1 MGNHI
6 SWLHLL
12 IHSYS
17 QLVFRCWST
26 QDNCP
31 CCSLCFTARSFSCE
45 VLFFDYVACSH
56 IKYSAALLL
65 PWAWKKTP
73 RSHTPLSRYTSM
85 IFSLF
90 PIHDSH
96 VEIWSSALFPR
107 PYIETFWPSFPKP
120 IVGRGGGVALSSILR
135 TGKALIRDPSIYSL
149 LMFSFLLEIF
159 I

>member
-12 IHSYS
+12 IHSHS
-17 QLVFRCWST
+17 QLVFGCWSK

-31 CCSLCFTARSFSCE
+31 CCILCFTARSFSYE
-45 VLFFDYVACSH
+45 VLFYDYVACSH

-65 PWAWKKTP
+65 PWAWEKKKQKKTKKS
-73 RSHTPLSRYTSM
+73 SHTPLSRYTSM

-107 PYIETFWPSFPKP
+107 PYIMRLSDLHSQNLLW
-120 IVGRGGGVALSSILR
+120 GGV
-135 TGKALIRDPSIYSL
+135 
-149 LMFSFLLEIF
+149 EE
-159 I
+159 